1 MRKLTLLLGLALM
14 ASGAIAQNATVV
26 ETLPYV
32 ESFENGECQ
41 WTLNDNNTD
50 PNSFKMQF
58 NVLGTEPF
66 HGNTYLVS
74 GPSTIEARNA
84 WAFSVPVRLEAGTD
98 YYISTWFFGAGV
110 LNTCDEFEV
119 TYGTE
124 ANEAAQTNVLLDY
137 TGENAFQSFEWTK
150 VEDTF
155 QVPKS
160 GEYVFAIHH
169 CTQAIGVS
177 GVGFDRFY
185 IGTTADT
192 YTNNPQVLPEPE
204 GEKVAY
210 SSTHTNVS
218 GEEHETLAYIVYGE
232 GNTVY
237 IKGLA
242 PDMPEAWVQGVDR
255 GTEIAFP
262 TEQYLG
268 EYDNLGQMFD
278 LWMMAGNDLHQEM
291 QVIDGVEYP
300 RNVYTPAAEFVLLK
314 EGDRLV
320 AKDDNYVVEQNGQ
333 GGFIMNGYGNMA
345 FTPLEYPII
354 TPTEKG
360 ETYSIRY
367 DSSNGAANTT
377 GYVYMANDSI
387 YIQGLCPNLPTAWV
401 YGTVKDGVA
410 TFPGGQC
417 IGTYLL
423 GEPVYFWGCQV
434 TEGAEGDEVQ
444 ATGDYTMQVDGEQ
457 ITGNGQF
464 AFIYGN
470 TDAIWGENLYMEK
483 IEVTM
488 GKPAPAQDIDFTSM
502 QGMDY
507 IYIEYSTVDTEG
519 NPLLKENLY
528 FRIYLDNMI
537 YTFDPSIYMMLDEAM
552 SDVPVT
558 FDDGFDFMTGNGS
571 MTIFMYESLINT
583 IGVEM
588 VYKMD
593 GQETIS
599 DRAYWTVDQGFI
611 GTGDGSSISN
621 TTAGKTVKEVT
632 TVNMAGQ
639 VVPADT
645 KGLVLQV
652 ITYDDGTRETVK
664 KWNR

>member
-1 MRKLTLLLGLALM
+1 M
-14 ASGAIAQNATVV
+14 ASGAIAQDATVV

-32 ESFENGECQ
+32 ESFESGECQ
-41 WTLNDNNTD
+41 WTLIDNNTD

-58 NVLGTEPF
+58 NVLGEEPF
-66 HGNTYLVS
+66 HGITYLVS
-74 GPSTIEARNA
+74 GPSTIESRNA
-84 WAFSVPVRLEAGTD
+84 WAFSVPVRLEAGTE
-98 YYISTWFFGAGV
+98 YYASTWFFGAGV
-110 LNTCDEFEV
+110 LSTCDEFEI

-124 ANEAAQTNVLLDY
+124 ANEAAQTNAIMDY
-137 TGENAFQSFEWTK
+137 TGDKAIQAFEWTK
-150 VEDTF
+150 VENTF
-155 QVPKS
+155 QVPES

-169 CTQAIGVS
+169 CTQATSVS

-185 IGTTADT
+185 IGTTPDS
-192 YTNNPQVLPEPE
+192 YTDDPQVLPEPE

-232 GNTVY
+232 NNTVY
-237 IKGLA
+237 VKGLA

-255 GTEIAFP
+255 GSEIAFP

-268 EYDNLGQMFD
+268 KYDNLGSVYD
-278 LWMMAGNDLHQEM
+278 LWMMAGTNLHQET
-291 QVIDGVEYP
+291 QEIDGVEYP
-300 RNVYTPAAEFVLLK
+300 RNVYTAAAEFVLLK

-320 AKDDNYVVEQNGQ
+320 AKDDNYVIEQNGE
-333 GGFIMNGYGNMA
+333 GGFIMNGYGNMSLS
-345 FTPLEYPII
+345 PLEYPII

-360 ETYSIRY
+360 DTYSIRY

-377 GYVYMANDSI
+377 GYVYTANDSI

-417 IGTYLL
+417 IGTYIL

-434 TEGAEGDEVQ
+434 TEGAEADEVQ
-444 ATGDYTMQVDGEQ
+444 LTGDYTMQVDGEQ

-464 AFIYGN
+464 AFAYGN
-470 TDAIWGENLYMEK
+470 TDVIWGESLSMEK

-488 GKPAPAQDIDFTSM
+488 GKPAPATSINFTDGAYANIFILYDAQDI
-502 QGMDY
+502 
-507 IYIEYSTVDTEG
+507 EG

-528 FRIYLDNMI
+528 FRIYLDDII
-537 YTFDPSIYMMLDEAM
+537 YTFDPSQYKDCDEPM
-552 SDVPVT
+552 TDIPVT
-558 FDDGFDFMTGNGS
+558 FEGWDFMPGNGS

-593 GQETIS
+593 GQETVS
-599 DRAYWTVDQGFI
+599 DRAYWTVDEGFI
-611 GTGDGSSISN
+611 GTTGGSSISN
-621 TTAGKTVKEVT
+621 TAAGKTVKEVT